1 MIVNLK
7 FLNGDLFSIE
17 METYSEQAV
26 REFVRTT
33 IASNVSNVIQ
43 LIENDDEKNED
54 KNEKN
59 ICVMIQPV
67 HKYGK
72 EFLAIIKQTV
82 DDSYEKGDTMDGSLS
97 KRWLKEC
104 HACATEN
111 GYVSFIEKKEDLVY
125 YFDQVML
132 FVDETNENI
141 ENVIRGDSYVNEK
154 ETALEAVTRLMLE
167 GHPVYYL
174 DDPRPVPVYK
184 YVYKQLCKMSSSD
197 VLNRIVSQ
205 LCNDFQLDFDD
216 IEDVVSENRFSIRGQ
231 FLSIIDSIHCS
242 SIDVFHDVEEVSFDD
257 FISLDIQNINH
268 HHIMGLLKFYMNDK
282 NDDIDDDFE

>member
-7 FLNGDLFSIE
+7 FLNGDLYSIE

-26 REFVRTT
+26 RDFVKTVLSSSKS
-33 IASNVSNVIQ
+33 SNVSNVIQ
-43 LIENDDEKNED
+43 LIETDDEKNED

-72 EFLAIIKQTV
+72 EFLEMIKQTV

-97 KRWLKEC
+97 KRWLEEC

-141 ENVIRGDSYVNEK
+141 DIIRGDSYVNEK

-167 GHPVYYL
+167 GHPAYYL

-184 YVYKQLCKMSSSD
+184 YVYKQLCKTCSD
-197 VLNRIVSQ
+197 SDILNRIVSQ
-205 LCNDFQLDFDD
+205 LCNDFQLDFND
-216 IEDVVSENRFSIRGQ
+216 IEDVVSENRFSIRSQ
-231 FLSIIDSIHCS
+231 FLSIIHSIH
-242 SIDVFHDVEEVSFDD
+242 SIEPVFHDVQEISFDD
-257 FISLDIQNINH
+257 FISLDKFNH
-268 HHIMGLLKFYMNDK
+268 HHIMGLLKFYMNDE
-282 NDDIDDDFE
+282 NDESNE